1 MKSINTRKVGLLA
14 HLRGPHARLY
24 AVADKMKD
32 IFPHMTPAAKVKF
45 LADSPDLV
53 KGIKRA
59 KLAIRRL
66 QTAVEVFD
74 GLS

>member
-1 MKSINTRKVGLLA
+1 MKPVNTRKVGLLA

-32 IFPHMTPAAKVKF
+32 IFPGMSPAAKTKF
-45 LADSPDLV
+45 LADRPDLV

-59 KLAIRRL
+59 KLSIRRL
-66 QTAVEVFD
+66 QDAVEVFD
-74 GLS
+74 APE

>member
-1 MKSINTRKVGLLA
+1 MKPVNTRKVGIIS

-24 AVADKMKD
+24 AVSDKMRD
-32 IFPHMTPAAKVKF
+32 IFPNMTSAAKAKF
-45 LADSPDLV
+45 LADRPDLV

-59 KLAIRRL
+59 KLSIRRL